1 MIHFQSLAA
10 EWNFVWVAK
19 KEGCEVLSISRGGIG
34 ISLFP
39 QSDLALGYSAPVE
52 LQETLN
58 SDSLMVAQSG
68 DYCGFSEEVGVTGD
82 ENV

>member
-1 MIHFQSLAA
+1 MKFRVGGQ
-10 EWNFVWVAK
+10 
-19 KEGCEVLSISRGGIG
+19 KEGGEVLNISREGIG

-39 QSDLALGYSAPVE
+39 QSYLALVFFYPVE

-68 DYCGFSEEVGVTGD
+68 DYCGFSEEVGVTGE

>member
-1 MIHFQSLAA
+1 MGGQ
-10 EWNFVWVAK
+10 
-19 KEGCEVLSISRGGIG
+19 KEGGEVLSISREGIS

-39 QSDLALGYSAPVE
+39 QSDLTLGLFSPVE

-58 SDSLMVAQSG
+58 SDSLMVTQSG
-68 DYCGFSEEVGVTGD
+68 DYCGFSEEVGVTGE